1 MSNVGSEMLRCLLEV
16 TQVVGAEL
24 GFRQCFV
31 LPKSVSVNYPV
42 NWSQEVY
49 VSGCAVSVS
58 MKPRFTELN
67 FEVIL
72 SNSLFLLLVN

>member
-16 TQVVGAEL
+16 TEVVGAEL
-24 GFRQCFV
+24 GFRHLSV

-49 VSGCAVSVS
+49 ISGCA
-58 MKPRFTELN
+58 
-67 FEVIL
+67 I
-72 SNSLFLLLVN
+72 